1 MARRGENI
9 YKRRDGRWE
18 ARYIKT
24 RTLAGKAVYG
34 YIYRR
39 SYLEAKRAQAE
50 AKANSMAGQM
60 DPHRLRHPKNL
71 EAYLTAWLP
80 LIQESVKKSTFAN
93 YRGLI
98 RRHIIPDLGK
108 VPLEQ
113 LSSELVQ
120 DYINRKLKLGR
131 LDGTAGLSVK
141 TAKDII
147 GLIKRSLKP
156 MGIDLQIKL
165 PRYNLPKPRVLS
177 PSEQSALI
185 NAAQCTDDL
194 EGFGVLLSL
203 FTGIRI
209 GELCSL
215 KWRDISLNEGVLRV
229 NKTLQ
234 RLENYEGGKSKT
246 VIDIGTPKSE
256 SSVRNIP
263 LPQFLL
269 QKVMELK
276 EIAGDDDYIL
286 SGSRHYVEPRQCQHH
301 FKKLVREAGIPDVNF
316 HVLRHTFATRC
327 VELGIDI
334 KTISEV
340 LGHSSVNMTL
350 NRYVH
355 PAFEHQRECLEK
367 LSVSL

>member
-18 ARYIKT
+18 ARYIRT
-24 RTLAGKAVYG
+24 RTLDGKAVYG
-34 YIYRR
+34 YIYRH
-39 SYLEAKRAQAE
+39 SYLEAKQAQAE
-50 AKANSMAGQM
+50 AKANSMADKM
-60 DPHRLRHPKNL
+60 EPHSLSHPKNL
-71 EAYLTAWLP
+71 EAYLSAWLP
-80 LIQESVKKSTFAN
+80 LIQGSVKKSTFAN
-93 YRGLI
+93 YSGLMH
-98 RRHIIPDLGK
+98 RHIIPDLGK

-120 DYINRKLKLGR
+120 EYINRKLKNGR

-147 GLIKRSLKP
+147 GLLKRSLKP
-156 MGIDLQIKL
+156 VGIELQIKL
-165 PRYNLPKPRVLS
+165 PRYSLPKPRVLS
-177 PSEQSALI
+177 PTEQSALI
-185 NAAQCTDDL
+185 NTAQCTGDL
-194 EGFGVLLSL
+194 EGFGILLSL

-215 KWRDISLNEGVLRV
+215 KWRDISLKEGVLRV

-276 EIAGDDDYIL
+276 ENAGEDDYIL
-286 SGSRHYVEPRQCQHH
+286 SGSHHYVEPRQCQHH
-301 FKKLVREAGIPDVNF
+301 FKKLVREAGIQDINF

-340 LGHSSVNMTL
+340 LGHSSVSMTL